1 MPIALCIYRSYLW
14 DTEILK
20 QLFFWLVSIL
30 YEILT
35 HVYIEIY
42 TTTVGTTEKQ
52 KPEGL
57 SIVPIVVWTL

>member
-1 MPIALCIYRSYLW
+1 
-14 DTEILK
+14 
-20 QLFFWLVSIL
+20 LVSIL